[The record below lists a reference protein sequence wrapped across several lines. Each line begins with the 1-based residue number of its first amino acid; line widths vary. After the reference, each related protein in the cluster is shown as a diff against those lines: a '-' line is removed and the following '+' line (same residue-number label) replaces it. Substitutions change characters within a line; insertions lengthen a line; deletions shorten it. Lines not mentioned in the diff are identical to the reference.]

1 MDQTYAAKQAATQSL
16 VVVPTV
22 NTSPTATTVEDEV
35 ASGVG
40 YVLRVDA
47 VGTVTE
53 VVVAAVVVVVKA
65 MAKLGPNAA
74 FDLLLLGVCESFCPG
89 VADLHVDDVFA
100 LDSH

>member
-1 MDQTYAAKQAATQSL
+1 MDQTCAAEQAATQSL
-16 VVVPTV
+16 KVVPTV
-22 NTSPTATTVEDEV
+22 NTSPTATTVVDEV

-47 VGTVTE
+47 VGTVIE
-53 VVVAAVVVVVKA
+53 AVVVAVVAKA

-74 FDLLLLGVCESFCPG
+74 SDLLLLGVCESFCPG